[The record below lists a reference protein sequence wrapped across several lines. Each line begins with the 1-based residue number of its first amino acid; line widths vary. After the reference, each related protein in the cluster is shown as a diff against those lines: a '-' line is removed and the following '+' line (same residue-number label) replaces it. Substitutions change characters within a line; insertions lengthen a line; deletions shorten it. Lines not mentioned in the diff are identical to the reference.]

1 MPRSVK
7 VVIVLI
13 VIALVLGI
21 GGFIVLQFFNPF
33 RQYPSTSTI
42 SDSPTLDDIL
52 MPSWPGTKALEKN
65 GYIIDYSNTSE
76 GYVAIKGA
84 NIDTP
89 MKAQLIKGDL
99 TVSYDVYP
107 DRYTIVV
114 LTAGSGA
121 YTVRTLKQKEGNAYS
136 VTATL
141 EINVTLKDEF
151 TPFLYPNQIVNYTKD
166 TLAVKKSFELTQG
179 LTSQLERVHAV
190 YQYIVTTIDYDYE
203 KAKRAQDEFL
213 IPVLDETLTTQKG
226 ICFDYAAL
234 MAAMLRVQHIPTR
247 VVTGY
252 VDVGYHAW
260 VETYIDGIGWINP
273 SLYFEKET
281 WERIDPTF
289 DAQGPYFGKYQD
301 KLYY

>member
-13 VIALVLGI
+13 VVALVLGI
-21 GGFIVLQFFNPF
+21 GGFIVLQFYNPF
-33 RQYPSTSTI
+33 RQYPSASTL
-42 SDSPTLDDIL
+42 SESPTLEDVL
-52 MPSWPGTKALEKN
+52 MPSWPGTKVMSKN
-65 GYIIDYSNTSE
+65 GYVIDYSNASD
-76 GYVAIKGA
+76 GYVAIQGA
-84 NIDTP
+84 DIDTP

-107 DRYTIVV
+107 NQYTI
-114 LTAGSGA
+114 LILSEGSGT

-136 VTATL
+136 VTATV
-141 EINVTLKDEF
+141 EIKVSLKNEF

-166 TLAVKKSFELTQG
+166 TLAIQKSFELTQG
-179 LTSQLERVHAV
+179 LKSQLERVHAI
-190 YQYIVTTIDYDYE
+190 YKYIVTTIDYDYE

-213 IPVLDETLTTQKG
+213 IPVLDETLSTKKG

-234 MAAMLRVQHIPTR
+234 MAGMLRVQHIPTR

>member
-13 VIALVLGI
+13 VVAMVLGI
-21 GGFIVLQFFNPF
+21 GGFIVLQFYNPF
-33 RQYPSTSTI
+33 RQYPSASTL
-42 SDSPTLDDIL
+42 SESPTLDDVL
-52 MPSWPGTKALEKN
+52 MPSWPGTSVMIKN
-65 GYIIDYSNTSE
+65 GYVIDYSNASE

-84 NIDTP
+84 DIDAP
-89 MKAQLIKGDL
+89 MKAQLIKGDF

-107 DRYTIVV
+107 NQYTILV
-114 LTAGSGA
+114 LSEGSGT

-136 VTATL
+136 VTATV
-141 EINVTLKDEF
+141 EVNVALKNELL
-151 TPFLYPNQIVNYTKD
+151 PFLYPNQIVNYTKES
-166 TLAVKKSFELTQG
+166 LAVRKSFELTNG
-179 LTSQLERVHAV
+179 LKSQLERVHAI
-190 YQYIVTTIDYDYE
+190 YKYIVTTIDYDYE
-203 KAKRAQDEFL
+203 KAERAQSEFL
-213 IPVLDETLTTQKG
+213 IPDLDETLTVKKG

-234 MAAMLRVQHIPTR
+234 MAGMLRVQHIPTR